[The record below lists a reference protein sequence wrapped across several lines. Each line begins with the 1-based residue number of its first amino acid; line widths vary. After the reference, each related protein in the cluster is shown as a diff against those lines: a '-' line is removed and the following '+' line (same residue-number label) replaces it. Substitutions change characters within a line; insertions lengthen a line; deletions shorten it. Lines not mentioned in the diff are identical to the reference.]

1 MINVSGIIIK
11 GERLD
16 DKGRAVTKIDGKI
29 TFVSNLLP
37 NEEAEVKI
45 INIKKKY
52 NEAKV
57 LKLLKTS
64 SERVVPKCPYL
75 NCGCQLKHLNYQKQL
90 EYKQNKVKEILK
102 KFGNIT
108 PKINKIVYDNNIN
121 HYRNK
126 ITLKVQNNVGFFQN
140 HTNSFI
146 PIKRCELV
154 SEKVNNLIKEL
165 NQKDLSKVTEITIK
179 DFDDIMLI
187 IKGDM
192 DISNLSA
199 KVIYLNDK
207 LMTKDKFVMVKL
219 KGLTFKISKEAFFQV
234 NKYMTEKLYDLALN
248 YLKPDKTKTVLD
260 LYCGTGTI
268 SLILSKHFKK
278 VIGIELNKEAID
290 CAQEN
295 KKINKINNVNF
306 ICGDAS
312 KEIKKVQDKID
323 YIIVDPPRSGLTKEG
338 IGHILKLNPK
348 KVVYISCDPIT
359 LARDLNLLKEYY
371 DIKEVTPV
379 DMFPNTYHVENVA
392 VLVRK

>member
-234 NKYMTEKLYDLALN
+234 NTYMTEKLYDLALN

>member
-1 MINVSGIIIK
+1 
-11 GERLD
+11 
-16 DKGRAVTKIDGKI
+16 
-29 TFVSNLLP
+29 
-37 NEEAEVKI
+37 
-45 INIKKKY
+45 
-52 NEAKV
+52 
-57 LKLLKTS
+57 
-64 SERVVPKCPYL
+64 
-75 NCGCQLKHLNYQKQL
+75 
-90 EYKQNKVKEILK
+90 
-102 KFGNIT
+102 
-108 PKINKIVYDNNIN
+108 
-121 HYRNK
+121 
-126 ITLKVQNNVGFFQN
+126 
-140 HTNSFI
+140 
-146 PIKRCELV
+146 
-154 SEKVNNLIKEL
+154 
-165 NQKDLSKVTEITIK
+165 
-179 DFDDIMLI
+179 
-187 IKGDM
+187 
-192 DISNLSA
+192 
-199 KVIYLNDK
+199 
-207 LMTKDKFVMVKL
+207 MTKDKFVMVKL

>member
-1 MINVSGIIIK
+1 MSGIIVK

-45 INIKKKY
+45 INIKRKY

-248 YLKPDKTKTVLD
+248 YLKPDKTKTILD

-268 SLILSKHFKK
+268 SLIMSKHFKK

>member
-1 MINVSGIIIK
+1 MSGIIVK

-45 INIKKKY
+45 INIKRKY

>member
-1 MINVSGIIIK
+1 MSGIIIK

-154 SEKVNNLIKEL
+154 SEKVNNLIREL
-165 NQKDLSKVTEITIK
+165 NQKDLSKVTEVTIK

-192 DISNLSA
+192 DITNLPA

-207 LMTKDKFVMVKL
+207 LMTKDKFVTTKL
-219 KGLTFKISKEAFFQV
+219 KGLTFKISKDAFFQV

-248 YLKPDKTKTVLD
+248 NLKPDKTKTVLD

>member
-1 MINVSGIIIK
+1 MSGIIVK

>member
-1 MINVSGIIIK
+1 MSGIIIK

-45 INIKKKY
+45 INIKRKY

-126 ITLKVQNNVGFFQN
+126 ITLKVQNSVGFFQN
-140 HTNSFI
+140 HTNYFI
-146 PIKRCELV
+146 PIKKCELV
-154 SEKVNNLIKEL
+154 SEKVNNLIREL
-165 NQKDLSKVTEITIK
+165 NQKDLSKVTEVIIK

-192 DISNLSA
+192 DITNLLA

-207 LMTKDKFVMVKL
+207 LITKNKFVTTKL
-219 KGLTFKISKEAFFQV
+219 KGLTFKISKDAFFQV

-248 YLKPDKTKTVLD
+248 NLKPDKTKTVLD

-268 SLILSKHFKK
+268 SLIMSKHFKK
-278 VIGIELNKEAID
+278 VIGIELNKEAVD

-295 KKINKINNVNF
+295 QKTNNIGNVNF

-312 KEIKKVQDKID
+312 KEIKKIQDKID

-338 IGHILKLNPK
+338 IGHILKLSPE

-359 LARDLNLLKEYY
+359 LARDLSLLKEYY

>member
-1 MINVSGIIIK
+1 MSGIIIK

-234 NKYMTEKLYDLALN
+234 NTYMTEKLYDLALN

>member
-1 MINVSGIIIK
+1 MSKIIVR

-16 DKGRAVTKIDGKI
+16 DQGRAVTKINGKI

-64 SERVVPKCPYL
+64 KERVTPKCPYL

-108 PKINKIVYDNNIN
+108 PKINNIVYDNNIN

-126 ITLKVQNNVGFFQN
+126 ITLKVQNSVGFFQN
-140 HTNSFI
+140 HTNYFI

-154 SEKVNNLIKEL
+154 SEKINHLINEL
-165 NQKDLSKVTEITIK
+165 NQKDLSKVREITIK
-179 DFDDIMLI
+179 DFDDVMLI

-192 DISNLSA
+192 DITNLPV

-207 LMTKDKFVMVKL
+207 LMTKEKFVTTKL
-219 KGLTFKISKEAFFQV
+219 KGLTFKISKDAFFQV
-234 NKYMTEKLYDLALN
+234 NKYMTEKLYTLALD
-248 YLKPDKTKTVLD
+248 YLKPDKTKNVLD

-268 SLILSKHFKK
+268 SLIMSKHFKK
-278 VIGIELNKEAID
+278 VIGIELNKEAVG

-295 KKINKINNVNF
+295 QKINNIGNVNF

-312 KEIKKVQDKID
+312 KEIKKIQDKID

-338 IGHILKLNPK
+338 IAHILKLTPE

-392 VLVRK
+392 ALVRK

>member
-1 MINVSGIIIK
+1 MSGIIIK

>member
-1 MINVSGIIIK
+1 MSGIIIK

-199 KVIYLNDK
+199 KVIY
-207 LMTKDKFVMVKL
+207 M
-219 KGLTFKISKEAFFQV
+219 
-234 NKYMTEKLYDLALN
+234 
-248 YLKPDKTKTVLD
+248 
-260 LYCGTGTI
+260 
-268 SLILSKHFKK
+268 
-278 VIGIELNKEAID
+278 
-290 CAQEN
+290 
-295 KKINKINNVNF
+295 IN
-306 ICGDAS
+306 
-312 KEIKKVQDKID
+312 
-323 YIIVDPPRSGLTKEG
+323 
-338 IGHILKLNPK
+338 
-348 KVVYISCDPIT
+348 
-359 LARDLNLLKEYY
+359 
-371 DIKEVTPV
+371 
-379 DMFPNTYHVENVA
+379 
-392 VLVRK
+392 

>member
-1 MINVSGIIIK
+1 MINVSGIIVK

-45 INIKKKY
+45 INIKRKY